1 MSRRS
6 KNLTPTATDTA
17 TQPHHHAVPAS
28 NACAKVGRRR
38 HGRLIPNR
46 HTVLGAAH
54 SSTALLRVGQV
65 LAHQRLQLLDG
76 LLLRLRQLARGPVA
90 HAVWHTRNTPR
101 ASMCIVRLGSCT
113 AWWWWWWWVP
123 QATYRQCT
131 FTAARSSSELSESES
146 DPESEPESEPL
157 PEELPEEE
165 LPEEELPDEPSESS
179 SISMMNSVAKPRPL

>member
-17 TQPHHHAVPAS
+17 TQPNHHAVPAS

-38 HGRLIPNR
+38 HGCLIPNR

-90 HAVWHTRNTPR
+90 HAVWHTHNTPR
-101 ASMCIVRLGSCT
+101 TACASLGWAHARLVVVVLGATSY
-113 AWWWWWWWVP
+113 V
-123 QATYRQCT
+123 QAVHLHCGQVLFR
-131 FTAARSSSELSESES
+131 A
-146 DPESEPESEPL
+146 
-157 PEELPEEE
+157 
-165 LPEEELPDEPSESS
+165 
-179 SISMMNSVAKPRPL
+179 V